1 MDSNIQYIN
10 SITKAFDILRL
21 FDDETY
27 ELGIR
32 EISAKLDMN
41 KTTVYRIVKTLEINN
56 MLVQNPINRKY
67 YPGLSILQMAHKM
80 FKNYGD
86 KDLIYPYMLELQKE
100 FNEDIVFSVLSG
112 TNVVCIE
119 RLESDNGLILSSRIG
134 RVLPITSGATSKA
147 FLPFLP
153 EETISS
159 ILDSFETKDKLD
171 NLHSKRT
178 RQSLEADIALIRKKG
193 YAISYSEVDTGVC
206 AIAVPIFDNYQ
217 RVAYSLGIC
226 GTTHRMESKGI
237 ESMANKLLEASK
249 ILSKG
254 LESLKTVQR

>member
-1 MDSNIQYIN
+1 MDTKIQYIN

-21 FDDETY
+21 FDEDTL

-32 EISAKLDMN
+32 EISARLAMN

-56 MLVQNPINRKY
+56 MVVQNPNNRKY
-67 YPGLSILQMAHKM
+67 YPGISILHMAHNM
-80 FKNYGD
+80 FKNFGD
-86 KDLIYPYMLELQKE
+86 KHLIYPYMLELQKE
-100 FNEDIVFSVLSG
+100 FNEDIVFSILSG

-147 FLPFLP
+147 FLPFLQD
-153 EETISS
+153 EVISS
-159 ILDSFETKDKLD
+159 ILDSFEPKEAVDG
-171 NLHSKRT
+171 LHSIT
-178 RQSLEADIALIRKKG
+178 RQSLEEDIKSIREKG
-193 YAISYSEVDTGVC
+193 YAISYSEVDIGVC
-206 AIAVPIFDNYQ
+206 AIAVPVFDNYH

-226 GTTHRMESKGI
+226 GSTNRMEAKGI
-237 ESMANKLLEASK
+237 ELMTNRLLE
-249 ILSKG
+249 LSKTLSKE